1 VGRKDPGRTRCA
13 SSLQICKFCI
23 DLEANTCS
31 LYLRTM
37 LKQRQTP
44 NIYCECF
51 RLAIE
56 SSILTKPSSYQ
67 AATAHSF
74 HLSEDLALQSVT
86 SVPARSL
93 DIDHRVGYARAG
105 YDADLV
111 VWDSHPLSIG
121 ATALN
126 VFIDGKDILD
136 AKKTEESLANVVSES
151 GQNSKTPSMRPIIA
165 ANVKEEVCKAAEK
178 NGAKITITGIQR
190 SYLYHVQVTSSGNL
204 TMVVDH
210 GKIICFDSDDQCAS
224 ASAESITISLKD
236 GHVLPGLTAVSV
248 SLGLQEI
255 SGDSRTGDGEVKKAS
270 FDPNDTVYAKYG
282 IHLDGRAFARAR
294 IGGVTRAVTAPLYS
308 GFVDGVSTGI
318 KTTGKNT
325 ILDGGIF
332 QDDVAL
338 HFAVGQGAK
347 GMSHFHF
354 ENSMNQTY
362 LLYRRCVV
370 DHLI

>member
-1 VGRKDPGRTRCA
+1 MGCRN
-13 SSLQICKFCI
+13 LI
-23 DLEANTCS
+23 DL
-31 LYLRTM
+31 
-37 LKQRQTP
+37 
-44 NIYCECF
+44 F
-51 RLAIE
+51 
-56 SSILTKPSSYQ
+56 SYQ

-86 SVPARSL
+86 SVPAHSL
-93 DIDHRVGYARAG
+93 EIDHRVGYARAG

-136 AKKTEESLANVVSES
+136 AKKTEESLANVVSE
-151 GQNSKTPSMRPIIA
+151 GGRDLKPPTMRPIMA
-165 ANVKEEVCKAAEK
+165 AHVREEVCTGAEK
-178 NGAKITITGIQR
+178 RGAKISVTGIQR
-190 SYLYHVQVTSSGNL
+190 SYLEKGQAASAHSGNL
-204 TMVVDH
+204 TIVIDH
-210 GKIICFDSDDQCAS
+210 GKIICFDSVDECTI
-224 ASAESITISLKD
+224 ASAESTTINLQN
-236 GHVLPGLTAVSV
+236 GHILPGLTAVSV

-255 SGDSRTGDGEVKKAS
+255 SGDSSTGDGSVGKGS
-270 FDPNDTVYAKYG
+270 FNPNDTVYAKYG
-282 IHLDGRAFARAR
+282 IHLDGRAFGRAR
-294 IGGVTRAVTAPLYS
+294 IGGVTRAVTAPLYR

-347 GMSHFHF
+347 G
-354 ENSMNQTY
+354 QTFSRV
-362 LLYRRCVV
+362 LRSKG
-370 DHLI
+370 

>member
-1 VGRKDPGRTRCA
+1 V
-13 SSLQICKFCI
+13 SFI
-23 DLEANTCS
+23 
-31 LYLRTM
+31 
-37 LKQRQTP
+37 
-44 NIYCECF
+44 
-51 RLAIE
+51 RLSPDCRVLI
-56 SSILTKPSSYQ
+56 KPSSYQ

-74 HLSEDLALQSVT
+74 HLSEELALQSVT

-93 DIDHRVGYARAG
+93 EIDHRVGYARAG

-121 ATALN
+121 ATALH

-136 AKKTEESLANVVSES
+136 AKKTEESLANVAVE
-151 GQNSKTPSMRPIIA
+151 GDGGLNAPAMRPIMA
-165 ANVKEEVCKAAEK
+165 AHVKEEVCAEAEK
-178 NGAKITITGIQR
+178 KGAKITVTGIQR
-190 SYLYHVQVTSSGNL
+190 SYLENGHATTADSGNL
-204 TMVVDH
+204 TMVIDQ

-224 ASAESITISLKD
+224 ASAESIRMSLKD

-255 SGDSRTGDGEVKKAS
+255 SGDSGTGDGSVGKGS
-270 FDPNDTVYAKYG
+270 FNPNDTVYAKYG
-282 IHLDGRAFARAR
+282 IHLDGRAFGRAR
-294 IGGVTRAVTAPLYS
+294 IGGVTRAVTAPLYR

-338 HFAVGQGAK
+338 HFAVGQEAK
-347 GMSHFHF
+347 GMSCLVFVGF
-354 ENSMNQTY
+354 KGQN
-362 LLYRRCVV
+362 
-370 DHLI
+370 